1 MFLEEYFVL
10 NFLIL
15 NLYKNIFKYYNESL
29 KSHLDKTSRGEKF
42 DVIVRLN

>member
-10 NFLIL
+10 NFLVS
-15 NLYKNIFKYYNESL
+15 NLYKDIFKYYNKSD